1 MQYSAF
7 CHHLQVL
14 EGTTSRLE
22 ITAHLAELMSEI
34 KNETE
39 TIPAVCYLLQGQLKP
54 AYAAVEFQISIKTVL
69 KALAHFAEKK
79 SENEAAL
86 FEDVVS
92 ETGVS
97 DIEKQYKKIGDAG
110 LLAAELLQDRKADG
124 TLTVLELY
132 DQLTLL
138 AQDSGVDSQARK
150 LQTLIGILEKLDPI
164 SAKFTIRII
173 LGRLRLGFSTMTIID
188 ALSWAMTGGKADH
201 DVLEDAYQKRADIGQ
216 VAQLYLSLP
225 DADAR
230 TLALQELTV
239 QPGVPVS
246 PALCQRLNTSAE
258 IIDKMG
264 TVVAEPKYDGLR
276 VQIHLIQKQGT
287 PEVAAFTRNLES
299 VRHMFPE
306 LQELLKL
313 VQHDVILDA
322 EAIGYDPATGH
333 LLPFQQTI
341 QRKRKHDVSTK
352 SQEIPLRFY
361 IFDIL
366 SLDGQDLLRTPL
378 NERKQLLA
386 QILPKDHPAFVP
398 TEFIETSD
406 PEELHEFHTEQL
418 ALGLEGAVIKQLT
431 SGYQSG
437 RKGWSWVKIKE
448 AEGTMG
454 KLSDTLDV
462 IVMGYYFGRGKR
474 TQFGIGA
481 ILVGVLGTDGDTK
494 DHVLTIAKIG
504 TGLSDDALRD
514 MKKRCDEL
522 AVSEMPTNYVV
533 ETALRPDVWCTPQ
546 LVIEVAADELT
557 TSPLHSA
564 GLALRFPRLVKVRD
578 DKNWSD
584 ATTSEELASLMIP
597 IQKKKT
603 AA

>member
-14 EGTTSRLE
+14 EGTSSRLE

-34 KNETE
+34 KSETE

-54 AYAAVEFQISIKTVL
+54 AYTTVEFQISIKTVL

-79 SENEAAL
+79 ESDGSAAL
-86 FEDVVS
+86 FEEVASDSGVS
-92 ETGVS
+92 E
-97 DIEKQYKKIGDAG
+97 IEKAYKKIGDAG
-110 LLAAELLQDRKADG
+110 LLAAELLKDRKADG
-124 TLTVLELY
+124 SLTVLELY

-138 AQDSGVDSQARK
+138 AQDSGVDSQSRK
-150 LQTLIGILEKLDPI
+150 LQTLIGILEKLDAV

-201 DVLEDAYQKRADIGQ
+201 DLLEDAYQKRADIGQ

-225 DADAR
+225 DDDAR
-230 TLALQELTV
+230 VLALQDLT
-239 QPGVPVS
+239 
-246 PALCQRLNTSAE
+246 ALCQRLNTSTE
-258 IIDKMG
+258 IIEKMG
-264 TVVAEPKYDGLR
+264 TVIAEPKYDGLR
-276 VQIHLIQKQGT
+276 VQIHVVQKNGT
-287 PEVAAFTRNLES
+287 PEVTAFTRNLES
-299 VRHMFPE
+299 VVHMFPE

-313 VQHDVILDA
+313 IPHDVILDS
-322 EAIGYDPATGH
+322 EAIGYDPATGQ

-341 QRKRKHDVSTK
+341 QRKRKHDVSSK

-386 QILPKDHPAFVP
+386 DILPSNHNVFVP

-406 PEELHEFHTEQL
+406 PTVLHDFHTEQL
-418 ALGLEGAVIKQLT
+418 AFGLEGAVIKQLT

-462 IVMGYYFGRGKR
+462 VVMGYYFGRGKR

-481 ILVGVLGTDGDTK
+481 ILVGILDSSPEHGERA
-494 DHVLTIAKIG
+494 LTIAKIG

-522 AVSEMPTNYVV
+522 ATPEMPATYVV
-533 ETALRPDVWCTPQ
+533 EKALRPDVWCTPQ

-564 GLALRFPRLVKVRD
+564 GFALRFPRLVKVRD

-584 ATTSEELASLMIP
+584 ATTSQELSSLMIP
-597 IQKKKT
+597 ISKKKNDD
-603 AA
+603 A